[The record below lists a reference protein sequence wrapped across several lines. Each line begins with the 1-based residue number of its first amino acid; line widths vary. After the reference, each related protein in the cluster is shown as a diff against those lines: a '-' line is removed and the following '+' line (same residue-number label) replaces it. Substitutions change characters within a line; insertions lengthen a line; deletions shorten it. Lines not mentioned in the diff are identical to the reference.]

1 MQDTENKSITSS
13 VKKGIYLIIGTLA
26 LGAGIIGVF
35 LPVIPTTP
43 LILLS
48 AWCFFRSNSKIY
60 QWVISNEKFGPTI
73 ENFQEGNGVTVK
85 TKIRAVVM
93 MWLTISVSVYIFI
106 RNIYL
111 IGFLYLMAVSVSI
124 YLYKLPTLNE

>member
-85 TKIRAVVM
+85 TKIRAIVM